1 MDVVHA
7 VACHDY
13 TQKRVDVGCM
23 RRRNNVGEEE
33 EEEEEPRF
41 LSEHQNRGAQTAH
54 KNRGG

>member
-1 MDVVHA
+1 MDVAHA

-33 EEEEEPRF
+33 EEEPRF
-41 LSEHQNRGAQTAH
+41 LSEHENRGAQTAH